1 MKHAVQIQHDENLEY
16 ALKSAAAAGFHYVS
30 VGFGSS
36 KCFHHA
42 DWEKEILRVS
52 KLLSKYQLECVQTHF
67 PYYDLRI
74 SAEIIDEEMD
84 RAMLRCLK
92 ATAELGAFWVAYH
105 PRSAVSD
112 NFSPRRSMEY
122 AIAAL
127 EPMVE
132 EAQRV
137 HAGIALENLPIFPGL
152 GKMRF
157 FSSDYEDLCVLHD
170 HFSSPNVGICWD
182 FGHANLMGNDQKKAL
197 QTVGKR
203 LKITHVHNNDGT
215 DDQHY
220 LPTQGTISWEEQIP
234 VLKACADNEALTLEI
249 NYTSNSTLQ
258 SFFAHALSC
267 LEWMETLSE
276 TDFPQV

>member
-16 ALKSAAAAGFHYVS
+16 ALKNAAAAGFHYVS

-36 KCFHHA
+36 KCFHQSN
-42 DWEKEILRVS
+42 WEKEILRVS
-52 KLLSKYQLECVQTHF
+52 KLLSKYQLECVQTHL

-74 SAEIIDEEMD
+74 SAEIPDADLD

-92 ATAELGAFWVAYH
+92 ATADLGAFWTAYH

-122 AIAAL
+122 AIQAL

-132 EAQRV
+132 EAERV
-137 HAGIALENLPIFPGL
+137 HAGLALENLPIFPGL
-152 GKMRF
+152 VTMRF
-157 FSSDYEDLCVLHD
+157 FSSDYEDLCALHD
-170 HFSSPNVGICWD
+170 HFASENVGICWD

-203 LKITHVHNNDGT
+203 LKITHVHSNDGR

-220 LPTQGTISWEEQIP
+220 LPTQGNVDWKELIP
-234 VLKACADNEALTLEI
+234 TLKTSGASEALTLEI
-249 NYTSNSTLQ
+249 NYTANPTLQ
-258 SFFAHALSC
+258 SFFAHGLSC
-267 LEWMETLSE
+267 LEWMETL
-276 TDFPQV
+276 